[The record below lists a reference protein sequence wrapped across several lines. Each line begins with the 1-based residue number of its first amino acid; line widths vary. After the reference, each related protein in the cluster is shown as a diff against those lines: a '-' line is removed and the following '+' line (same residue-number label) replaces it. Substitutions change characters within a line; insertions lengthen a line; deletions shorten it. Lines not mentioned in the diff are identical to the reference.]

1 MNKLYYTLAVV
12 LACVVSYSKTLATT
26 DAGRESVFS
35 IGVGGRALAMGGGF
49 TSLANDATSVY
60 YNPAGL
66 GLLEYQELMFMHIQL
81 FEGTNFNFG
90 SWVYPVS
97 HKFGVGVGYMRIGTE
112 DLIKMQNYVSLG
124 TFTYSQSQALFSIG
138 ARPSGK
144 IAIGATVKG
153 VNQEIDNVSDW
164 AAGLDAGVIIM
175 PHKYVRIGLAARDAI
190 ESNMELK
197 TTQEK
202 TPRSAAGGVAVS
214 KVPLSERTKFSASVE
229 LEKIEERSAKF
240 HTGGELLFD
249 DSYAVRAGYD
259 RDNVSMG
266 VGYSYQSFSIDY
278 GYKILNQID
287 NSHRISVSLKLGEP
301 TESTP
306 GQEQEVESN
315 LPPKAGVV
323 PYEFTRQFKFYKT
336 LADDYYDQSKLDS
349 ALMYYRRALDF
360 ERGNEEIKMKISMI
374 ATALDMERRNG
385 EPAPLQLTMPIPKES
400 APDNERIIELY
411 LNQARSFNEEGYF
424 YPALELLEQVL
435 LIEPRHKEAKELSI
449 KINHEVEQR
458 IENLL
463 GEAWSAE
470 RAEEFSKAI
479 ESYTRVLELNPSL
492 QKVRIDRELL
502 FRKLSVS
509 DKLILG
515 INQFEQGKIG
525 AAKLIF
531 EAVLA
536 IDTSND
542 LAKNYLKKI
551 ATPPAEPVVISEPT
565 PLEVIQA
572 DTAVWPLYLEGLKFM
587 RDKEYQK
594 AIDAWVQVLKV
605 YPNSSHT
612 ANNIIQARLRLNAKK
627 DK

>member
-1 MNKLYYTLAVV
+1 MIKRTACLALCLFGLSITAV
-12 LACVVSYSKTLATT
+12 AS

-35 IGVGGRALAMGGGF
+35 IGVGGRALAMGGAF
-49 TSLANDATSVY
+49 TSLADDATSVY

-66 GLLEYQELMFMHIQL
+66 GLLEYQELTFMHMAL

-90 SWVYPVS
+90 SWVYPVNS
-97 HKFGVGVGYMRIGTE
+97 KFGMGIGYMRIGTE

-138 ARPSGK
+138 ARPLDK
-144 IAIGATVKG
+144 IAIGATIKG

-164 AAGLDAGVIIM
+164 AAGLDAGVIII

-190 ESNMELK
+190 VPNLELK
-197 TTQEK
+197 AAAEK
-202 TPRSAAGGVAVS
+202 TPRSEAGGVAVS

-229 LEKIEERSAKF
+229 LEKVEDRSAKV

-266 VGYSYQSFSIDY
+266 VGYSYQSLSIDY
-278 GYKILNQID
+278 GYKILDQID

-301 TESTP
+301 AELTP
-306 GQEQEVESN
+306 GQNQEVESN
-315 LPPKAGVV
+315 LPPNADIV

-336 LADDYYDQSKLDS
+336 LADDYYDQSKLDT
-349 ALMYYRRALDF
+349 ALMYYHRALDF

-374 ATALDMERRNG
+374 ATALDMERRNE
-385 EPAPLQLTMPIPKES
+385 EPAPRQLTTPIPKELVS
-400 APDNERIIELY
+400 DNERIVGLY
-411 LNQARSFNEEGYF
+411 LDQARSFNEEGYF
-424 YPALELLEQVL
+424 YPALELLEQI
-435 LIEPRHKEAKELSI
+435 LILDPRNKEAKELSI
-449 KINHEVEQR
+449 KINYEVEQR

-463 GEAWSAE
+463 GEGWSAE
-470 RAEEFSKAI
+470 RAGEFSKAI
-479 ESYTRVLELNPSL
+479 ESYTEVLELNPGL

-502 FRKLSVS
+502 FRKLSIS

-515 INQFEQGKIG
+515 INQFEQGKLG

-542 LAKNYLKKI
+542 LSKNYLKKI
-551 ATPPAEPVVISEPT
+551 ATPPVEPMVSSEPT

-572 DTAVWPLYLEGLKFM
+572 DTAVWPLYLKGLKFM

-594 AIDAWVQVLKV
+594 AIDAWMQVLKV

-612 ANNIIQARLRLNAKK
+612 ANNIIQARLRLNSKK
-627 DK
+627 EK